1 MSTALTDV
9 QKSEL
14 KAYMSLIGN
23 TLVNCELYLAW
34 VDHAV
39 ANEVINPYMSLIGKT
54 LVNCELYLAWVDH
67 AVANEVIRN
76 C

>member
-1 MSTALTDV
+1 MYISTLQGLQLSTALTDV

-23 TLVNCELYLAW
+23 TLVNAEHYLAW

-39 ANEVINPYMSLIGKT
+39 SNEVIIFFDRT
-54 LVNCELYLAWVDH
+54 
-67 AVANEVIRN
+67 
-76 C
+76 